1 MDRPSE
7 NKEGYEFGSVMTHAD
22 KFKGILFLSHGVMD
36 DNVHLQNSV
45 QLIDKLIDLG
55 KKFEFMLY
63 PDQRHSFRDKKR
75 THSNRHY
82 VDFWFKNF
90 LNR

>member
-1 MDRPSE
+1 
-7 NKEGYEFGSVMTHAD
+7 
-22 KFKGILFLSHGVMD
+22 MD
-36 DNVHLQNSV
+36 DNVHMQNSV

-63 PDQRHSFRDKKR
+63 PDQRHGFRGKKR
-75 THSNRHY
+75 THSSRHY
-82 VDFWFKNF
+82 VDFWFEHF